1 MELRAERPWPG
12 IDPAPPTAKRRI
24 LTTGSPGTSSHWFYW
39 RGLKKGKKVPTSI
52 GQWFSKHSLAIKNEG
67 GCCITWER
75 VKRPNDWVLPKEPG
89 GLQSLELHSRT
100 WLKRLSSCTCTHART
115 HTPWPNES
123 ETLGMGP
130 GNLTPGA
137 ADAGWSSWATSTWW
151 NLILWASW
159 KSTKDHSCQRFRG
172 RRQAG
177 NSLQIRGEGESGQL
191 TRAIFPDNLSLIPFW
206 NVGSQYLGRE
216 VSLGQDGKGGP
227 GTPNSP
233 DQTRTPLRLAWD
245 LTWSVF

>member
-1 MELRAERPWPG
+1 MRA
-12 IDPAPPTAKRRI
+12 DAA
-24 LTTGSPGTSSHWFYW
+24 SPGNTLKDQMIESYLRSLVGYSPLSCIVRHDW
-39 RGLKKGKKVPTSI
+39 RD
-52 GQWFSKHSLAIKNEG
+52 LAHA
-67 GCCITWER
+67 R
-75 VKRPNDWVLPKEPG
+75 
-89 GLQSLELHSRT
+89 
-100 WLKRLSSCTCTHART
+100 THAHTHTHT

-137 ADAGWSSWATSTWW
+137 ADAGWSSWATSNWW
-151 NLILWASW
+151 NLIPWASW
-159 KSTKDHSCQRFRG
+159 KSTKDHSGRWFRR
-172 RRQAG
+172 RRQTG
-177 NSLQIRGEGESGQL
+177 NSLQIRGEGEHGQL
-191 TRAIFPDNLSLIPFW
+191 TRAIFPDDLSLIPFW

-233 DQTRTPLRLAWD
+233 DQTCTPLRLAWD